1 MSRNIKNL
9 QTDTEYKKY
18 DSDRNGNI
26 DNDEMKKMKN
36 IIDIENRNAKEDQR
50 RKMAWVAMFSMLAIT
65 VLLCF
70 NIISIE
76 RVEALSGLLQMFY
89 IAQAT
94 VVATF
99 FGASALINREI

>member
-18 DSDRNGNI
+18 DSDRDGNI

-99 FGASALINREI
+99 FGASAFINREI

>member
-9 QTDTEYKKY
+9 QIDTEYKKY
-18 DSDRNGNI
+18 DSDRDGNI

-99 FGASALINREI
+99 FGASAFINREI